1 MHVRIFSSY
10 TEVIL
15 LELQTEQSGP
25 SQKVIIPGH
34 IRRVPLFLSA
44 ESEER
49 KSLPAVQTCTLRPT
63 ITGDD
68 LKLGL
73 YRKTTCPEN
82 MRGAA
87 GANRTEAE
95 SMCVYIAH
103 SVEIGAW

>member
-1 MHVRIFSSY
+1 
-10 TEVIL
+10 VIL

-25 SQKVIIPGH
+25 SQKVTIPGH

-49 KSLPAVQTCTLRPT
+49 KSLPAAQTCTLRPT

-73 YRKTTCPEN
+73 YMICGLYRILPVPKT
-82 MRGAA
+82 
-87 GANRTEAE
+87 
-95 SMCVYIAH
+95 
-103 SVEIGAW
+103 